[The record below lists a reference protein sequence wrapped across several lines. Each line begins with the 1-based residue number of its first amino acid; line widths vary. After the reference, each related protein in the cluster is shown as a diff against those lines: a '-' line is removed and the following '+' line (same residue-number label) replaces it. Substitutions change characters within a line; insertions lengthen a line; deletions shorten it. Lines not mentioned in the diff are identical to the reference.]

1 VVIGP
6 VASGLAVVG
15 SVVVGSSAWWPVL
28 VLPAMSDAPAAA
40 AVAVLALIRVVMWSS
55 MVWGGGSVRVRPSGC
70 VQVTVPSR
78 WRVGHQPSRRFAR

>member
-15 SVVVGSSAWWPVL
+15 SVVVGSSAWSPVL

-40 AVAVLALIRVVMWSS
+40 AVAVLALMRVVM
-55 MVWGGGSVRVRPSGC
+55 
-70 VQVTVPSR
+70 
-78 WRVGHQPSRRFAR
+78 